1 MKSQKTLIILETQN
15 LSDHI
20 KDRLRLNE
28 KFKNIR
34 IYCWNILPIPIIKYL
49 RTIKQN

>member
-28 KFKNIR
+28 N
-34 IYCWNILPIPIIKYL
+34 LKYQYIVEYIANTQL
-49 RTIKQN
+49 